1 LFEFVKTTNLALDEL
16 AKKDKKY
23 KPILTQLKNILS
35 ETKGEFLVFDK
46 AHTKVEQTTNQA
58 HLVVKDQFNQ
68 KIKAFNL
75 NLNVFSKDIDLQ
87 IQQVEQLF
95 LKETEKLTKETAD
108 WIHNIHISIKEI
120 EQKFNDSKSK
130 SLAIR
135 SKEIS
140 DITKVMQ
147 QIKKNSVLSI
157 EKLENNYK
165 QELDQMLASFNE
177 NESKLLESIHA
188 ATTKYEQDK
197 AQINQV
203 KNYYREQSDKKYLS
217 IKSDYHTASTE
228 FNKSLDKLKKEKD
241 TAVKKIKHLD
251 DQNRLPIEDALHHLK
266 ISNQEEKQSIETLF
280 SQKLAEHKTFIE
292 SLTIT
297 FNESKERLIIQH
309 GDAVSLINS
318 KLSSYVDSITTD
330 RQDRNNQLTIDIQ
343 NAIDDEA
350 IKSLKRVHQKH
361 LRQQENELNRQIQRN
376 EKLTLT
382 LLKEHYTNLQAL
394 EFKFLE
400 DKSKWRIDGKRL
412 VVNQKLSIFNH
423 EQNYQYQ
430 LKSLE
435 LQLKTLRTT
444 NEFELERMD
453 IQHLSKIAPLELKLS
468 IANSISEKDVN
479 LLSNDTN
486 YHLNHYQH
494 QEDILTHD
502 YTVFKLLKEHE
513 LEILKIRKEHDM
525 NVLNM
530 KLQLSIDK
538 ENVIRE
544 QQLSNQQLKKEYSEL
559 SYGKLVSNEELIY
572 LRQKSLYEIE
582 IEHLKKLERS
592 QVHYLSDK
600 RIIEQ
605 NLLQHKR
612 TIEDTNI
619 HYLERTESVQMSNEM
634 MTKDLEVI
642 HSRIHYL
649 FNQIYLIYNIHHH
662 FMLSLIQIYEIPA
675 HPEDVK
681 QYIHLYLDVF
691 THLNTLQEHAKDQF
705 LVDLN
710 AFQELKINDLSALK
724 LKTDI
729 NLLESEYH
737 TKIKNLDQE
746 IESNQQQINQIEER
760 IVVLST
766 NVDQIQFELNGID
779 DTLEPKVKTFTR
791 KQLEKQL
798 NAIES
803 DISFHDK
810 SIMGYNKIIEN
821 LTKRKNKLTD
831 ELNHKHN
838 IITQKNTNETAEY
851 LKQKS
856 FYVGS
861 VKQITSL
868 FKSYE
873 DKVQLLTKKIDQPI
887 YLTDNIIKE
896 YQKGYLKVEDYFEKS
911 SNQLYQSLL
920 KGSVQLFDQL
930 IKQQN
935 TSKTDFLSEQKTLI
949 KKLDRQQASLED
961 KLKEI
966 NNDYKHQLSL
976 LDTEKDTMIKNIN
989 TVQFK
994 GSELN
999 ISNILKQIQSTEE
1012 KIMTTESN
1020 LKKEMVLIDDNLK
1033 SVVEQMQSDFEKHIQ
1048 KLVGVH
1054 EKQVAKLKE
1063 SLEMKAKNLKAL
1075 EESTELK
1082 NSQLSQR
1089 FTQTELK
1096 LMDANKT
1103 KINGFE
1109 QSIQK
1114 KQALLSKKTQ
1124 ALSDELRQ
1132 AQDRKDQ
1139 MIAKN
1144 DKKMLQF
1151 VSKIESFEKQLLVKE
1166 LQDAKKSYLFKQRT
1180 LKF

>member
-1 LFEFVKTTNLALDEL
+1 MFEFVKTTNLALDEL
-16 AKKDKKY
+16 SKKDKKY

-46 AHTKVEQTTNQA
+46 AHKKVEQTTNQA
-58 HLVVKDQFNQ
+58 HLAVKEKYNQ

-87 IQQVEQLF
+87 IQQIEQLY
-95 LKETEKLTKETAD
+95 LNETEKITNETLE
-108 WIHNIHISIKEI
+108 WIQNINLSIKEI
-120 EQKFNDSKSK
+120 EQKFNNSKS
-130 SLAIR
+130 SALSIR
-135 SKEIS
+135 SKELS
-140 DITKVMQ
+140 DIAKVMQ
-147 QIKKNSVLSI
+147 QIKKNSALSI
-157 EKLENNYK
+157 EQLENNYK
-165 QELDQMLASFNE
+165 VELDQVLSSYNE
-177 NESKLLESIHA
+177 NEAKLLESIHS
-188 ATTKYEQDK
+188 ATSKYEQDK
-197 AQINQV
+197 SQINQV

-241 TAVKKIKHLD
+241 LTLKKIKHTD
-251 DQNRLPIEDALHHLK
+251 EQNRLPIEEALNQLK
-266 ISNQEEKQSIETLF
+266 TSYNQEKQSIDTLY
-280 SQKLAEHKTFIE
+280 SEKADAHKAQIE
-292 SLTIT
+292 ALTQA
-297 FNESKERLIIQH
+297 FNEAKERLIIQH
-309 GDAVSLINS
+309 GDAVSLVNS
-318 KLSSYVDSITTD
+318 KLSSYVDAITID
-330 RQDRNNQLTIDIQ
+330 RQERNNQLTIDVQ
-343 NAIDDEA
+343 NASDEEA
-350 IKSLKRVHQKH
+350 IKSLKRNHQKH
-361 LRQQENELNRQIQRN
+361 LRQQENELNKQIQRN
-376 EKLTLT
+376 EKLTQN
-382 LLKEHYTNLQAL
+382 LLKTHYTKLQSL
-394 EFKFLE
+394 ELKFLE
-400 DKSKWRIDGKRL
+400 DKSKWRIDGKKLIISQR
-412 VVNQKLSIFNH
+412 LSIFNN

-435 LQLKTLRTT
+435 LQLKTLRAT
-444 NEFELERMD
+444 NDFEIERID
-453 IQHLSKIAPLELKLS
+453 IQHLLKIAPLELKLS
-468 IANSISEKDVN
+468 IANAISEKDVN

-513 LEILKIRKEHDM
+513 LDVLKIKKEYDLS
-525 NVLNM
+525 VLNM

-538 ENVIRE
+538 ENVIRS
-544 QQLSNQQLKKEYSEL
+544 QQLSNQEMKKTYSEL
-559 SYGKLVSNEELIY
+559 SYDKIVSNEELIY

-582 IEHLKKLERS
+582 IEHLKKLERG
-592 QVHYLSDK
+592 QIHYLSDK

-612 TIEDTNI
+612 TLEDTNI
-619 HYLERTESVQMSNEM
+619 HYLERTESVDMANEM

-691 THLNTLQEHAKDQF
+691 KHLNTLQEHAKDQF
-705 LVDLN
+705 LVELN

-737 TKIKNLDQE
+737 TKIKNIDHE
-746 IESNQQQINQIEER
+746 IEANQQQINQIEER

-766 NVDQIQFELNGID
+766 NVDQVQFELNGIED
-779 DTLEPKVKTFTR
+779 SSDPKIKAAT
-791 KQLEKQL
+791 KKLLEKQL

-810 SIMGYNKIIEN
+810 SIMDYNRIIQN
-821 LTKRKNKLTD
+821 LNKRKNKLTD
-831 ELNHKHN
+831 ELGQKRT
-838 IITQKNTNETAEY
+838 IVTQKNNNETTSY

-861 VKQITSL
+861 VKQISSL

-873 DKVQLLTKKIDQPI
+873 DKVQQLTKKIDQPI

-896 YQKGYLKVEDYFEKS
+896 YQKGYIKVEDYFEKT

-920 KGSVQLFDQL
+920 KGSMRLFEQL

-935 TSKTDFLSEQKTLI
+935 TSKTDFLAEQKTLI
-949 KKLDRQQASLED
+949 KKLDREKANLED

-966 NNDYKHQLSL
+966 NGDYKHHLSL
-976 LDTEKDTMIKNIN
+976 LDAEKDTIIKNIN
-989 TVQFK
+989 TIQFK
-994 GSELN
+994 DAEQNILN
-999 ISNILKQIQSTEE
+999 IQKQIQVIEG

-1020 LKKEMVLIDDNLK
+1020 LNKEIVLIDDNLK
-1033 SVVEQMQSDFEKHIQ
+1033 SVVEQMQTDFEKQIQ
-1048 KLVGVH
+1048 KLTMIH
-1054 EKQVAKLKE
+1054 EKNVLRHKE
-1063 SLEMKAKNLKAL
+1063 SLEMKTKNLKAL

-1089 FTQTELK
+1089 FTHTEMK
-1096 LMDANKT
+1096 LMESNKVKMNNFDQT
-1103 KINGFE
+1103 
-1109 QSIQK
+1109 IQK
-1114 KQALLSKKTQ
+1114 KQTLLAKKTQ
-1124 ALSDELRQ
+1124 SLADELKL

-1139 MIAKN
+1139 QILKN
-1144 DKKMLQF
+1144 DKRMLQI
-1151 VSKIESFEKQLLVKE
+1151 VYKIESLEKKLLVKE
-1166 LQDAKKSYLFKQRT
+1166 IQDAKDSYAFKQRT
-1180 LKF
+1180 LKY

>member
-1 LFEFVKTTNLALDEL
+1 MFEFVKTTNLALDEL

-46 AHTKVEQTTNQA
+46 AHKKVEQTTNQA
-58 HLVVKDQFNQ
+58 HLVVKEQFNQ

-95 LKETEKLTKETAD
+95 LNEAEKTTKETAD
-108 WIHNIHISIKEI
+108 WIHNIHLSIKQI
-120 EQKFNDSKSK
+120 EQNFHENKSK
-130 SLAIR
+130 AITIR

-157 EKLENNYK
+157 EKIENNCK
-165 QELDQMLASFNE
+165 LELDQVIASFNE
-177 NESKLLESIHA
+177 NQSKLLESIHT
-188 ATTKYEQDK
+188 ATTKYEADK
-197 AQINQV
+197 TQINQI
-203 KNYYREQSDKKYLS
+203 KNYYREQSDKNYLS
-217 IKSDYHTASTE
+217 IKSDYHNASTE
-228 FNKSLDKLKKEKD
+228 FNKSLDKLKKDKD
-241 TAVKKIKHLD
+241 ASVKKIKHLD
-251 DQNRLPIEDALHHLK
+251 DQNRLPIEEALNQLK
-266 ISNQEEKQSIETLF
+266 ISNQAGKQSIETLS
-280 SQKLAEHKTFIE
+280 SQKLEAHKAYIQV
-292 SLTIT
+292 LTNE
-297 FNESKERLIIQH
+297 FNQTKERLIIQH
-309 GDAVSLINS
+309 GDALSLINS
-318 KLSSYVDSITTD
+318 KLSSYVDAITTD
-330 RQDRNNQLTIDIQ
+330 RQERNNQLTVDIQ
-343 NAIDDEA
+343 NASDDEI
-350 IKSLKRVHQKH
+350 IKNLKRAHQKH
-361 LRQQENELNRQIQRN
+361 LRQQENELNRQIQLN
-376 EKLTLT
+376 EKLTQN
-382 LLKEHYTNLQAL
+382 LLKDHYAKLEAL

-400 DKSKWRIDGKRL
+400 DKSKWRVDGKRL

-423 EQNYQYQ
+423 QQYYQYQ

-435 LQLKTLRTT
+435 LQLKTLRAT

-468 IANSISEKDVN
+468 IANAISEKDVN

-494 QEDILTHD
+494 QEDNLTHD
-502 YTVFKLLKEHE
+502 YTVFKLLKEHD
-513 LEILKIRKEHDM
+513 LEVLKIKKEHDLSL
-525 NVLNM
+525 LNM

-544 QQLSNQQLKKEYSEL
+544 QQLSNQQLKKDYSEL
-559 SYGKLVSNEELIY
+559 SYDKIISNEELIY
-572 LRQKSLYEIE
+572 LRQKSIYETE

-592 QVHYLSDK
+592 QIHYLSDK

-619 HYLERTESVQMSNEM
+619 HYLERTDSVDMSNEM

-675 HPEDVK
+675 HPVDVK

-691 THLNTLQEHAKDQF
+691 THLNALQEHAKDQF
-705 LVDLN
+705 LIDLN
-710 AFQELKINDLSALK
+710 TFQEIKINDLSALK

-729 NLLESEYH
+729 NLLESEYPS
-737 TKIKNLDQE
+737 KIKNIDQE

-766 NVDQIQFELNGID
+766 NVDQVQFELNSID
-779 DTLEPKVKTFTR
+779 DTLDTKVKSNT
-791 KQLEKQL
+791 KKHLEKQL

-803 DISFHDK
+803 DISLHDK
-810 SIMGYNKIIEN
+810 SIMEYNEIIEN
-821 LTKRKNKLTD
+821 LSKRKNKLTD
-831 ELNHKHN
+831 ELTRKRSLT
-838 IITQKNTNETAEY
+838 TQKNRNETAAY
-851 LKQKS
+851 MKQKS
-856 FYVGS
+856 FYVS
-861 VKQITSL
+861 SIKQISSL
-868 FKSYE
+868 FTSYE
-873 DKVQLLTKKIDQPI
+873 DKVKLLTKKIDQPI

-911 SNQLYQSLL
+911 SNQSYQALL
-920 KGSVQLFDQL
+920 KGSVKLFDQL
-930 IKQQN
+930 IKDQN
-935 TSKTDFLSEQKTLI
+935 TSKTDFLIERKTLI
-949 KKLDRQQASLED
+949 KKLDHQQASLED
-961 KLKEI
+961 KLKVIES
-966 NNDYKHQLSL
+966 DYKHHLSL
-976 LDTEKDTMIKNIN
+976 LDTEKDTMIKNTN

-994 GSELN
+994 ASELN
-999 ISNILKQIQSTEE
+999 ISNIQKQIQATEE
-1012 KIMTTESN
+1012 KIMTTETN
-1020 LKKEMVLIDDNLK
+1020 LNKEMVLIDDNLK
-1033 SVVEQMQSDFEKHIQ
+1033 SVVEQMQTDFEKQIQ
-1048 KLVGVH
+1048 RLISAH
-1054 EKQVAKLKE
+1054 EKNIAKHKE
-1063 SLEMKAKNLKAL
+1063 SLDMKAKNLKTL

-1114 KQALLSKKTQ
+1114 KQALLSRKTQ

-1144 DKKMLQF
+1144 DKKMLRF

-1166 LQDAKKSYLFKQRT
+1166 LKDAKNSYLFKQRT

>member
-1 LFEFVKTTNLALDEL
+1 MFEFVKTTSLALDEL

-46 AHTKVEQTTNQA
+46 AHKKVEQATNQA
-58 HLVVKDQFNQ
+58 HLVVKEQFNQ
-68 KIKAFNL
+68 KIKVFNS

-87 IQQVEQLF
+87 IQQIEQQF
-95 LKETEKLTKETAD
+95 LKETEKITTETAE
-108 WIHNIHISIKEI
+108 WIRNIDLSIKEI
-120 EQKFNDSKSK
+120 EQKFNENKSK
-130 SLAIR
+130 ALAIR

-157 EKLENNYK
+157 EKLENNFK
-165 QELDQMLASFNE
+165 LELDQMIQLFNE
-177 NESKLLESIHA
+177 TETTLLESIHT

-228 FNKSLDKLKKEKD
+228 FNKSLDKLKKDKD
-241 TAVKKIKHLD
+241 SSVKKIKHLD
-251 DQNRLPIEDALHHLK
+251 DQNRQPIEEALNQLK
-266 ISNQEEKQSIETLF
+266 ISYQEEKQSIDTLY
-280 SQKLAEHKTFIE
+280 SQKLETHKALIETLTLDFNQAKEH
-292 SLTIT
+292 
-297 FNESKERLIIQH
+297 LIIQH
-309 GDAVSLINS
+309 GDAISLINS

-330 RQDRNNQLTIDIQ
+330 RQDRNNQLTLDIQ
-343 NAIDDEA
+343 NATDDET
-350 IKSLKRVHQKH
+350 IKNLKRAHQRH

-376 EKLTLT
+376 EKLTQN
-382 LLKEHYTNLQAL
+382 LLKEHYTKLQAL
-394 EFKFLE
+394 EFNFLE

-412 VVNQKLSIFNH
+412 VVSQKLSIFNH
-423 EQNYQYQ
+423 DQNYHYQ

-435 LQLKTLRTT
+435 LQLKTLRAT
-444 NEFELERMD
+444 NEFELERID
-453 IQHLSKIAPLELKLS
+453 ILHLSKIAPLELKLS
-468 IANSISEKDVN
+468 IANAISEKDVN

-486 YHLNHYQH
+486 YHLSHYQH

-513 LEILKIRKEHDM
+513 LEILKIRKEHDLS
-525 NVLNM
+525 VLNM

-538 ENVIRE
+538 ENVIRD

-559 SYGKLVSNEELIY
+559 SYDKVISNEELIY

-592 QVHYLSDK
+592 QIHYLSDK

-612 TIEDTNI
+612 TIEDSNI
-619 HYLERTESVQMSNEM
+619 HYLERTESVDMSNEM

-649 FNQIYLIYNIHHH
+649 FNQIYLVYNIHHH

-691 THLNTLQEHAKDQF
+691 THLNTLQEYAKDQF

-729 NLLESEYH
+729 NLLESEYL
-737 TKIKNLDQE
+737 TKIKNIDQE
-746 IESNQQQINQIEER
+746 IDSNQQQINQIEER

-766 NVDQIQFELNGID
+766 NVDQVQFELNGID
-779 DTLEPKVKTFTR
+779 DKFEQKVQVATK

-810 SIMGYNKIIEN
+810 SIMEYNRIIQN

-831 ELNHKHN
+831 ELSHKRN
-838 IITQKNTNETAEY
+838 LTTQKNRNETADY

-861 VKQITSL
+861 VKQISNL

-896 YQKGYLKVEDYFEKS
+896 YQKSYLRVEDYFEKS

-920 KGSVQLFDQL
+920 KGSMNLFDQL
-930 IKQQN
+930 IKQQKH
-935 TSKTDFLSEQKTLI
+935 SKTDFLAEQKTLI

-961 KLKEI
+961 RLKII
-966 NNDYKHQLSL
+966 NGDYKHHLSL

-994 GSELN
+994 DHELN
-999 ISNILKQIQSTEE
+999 ISNIQKQIQLTED
-1012 KIMTTESN
+1012 KIMTTETN
-1020 LKKEMVLIDDNLK
+1020 LKKEMLLIDDNLK
-1033 SVVEQMQSDFEKHIQ
+1033 SVVEQMQSDFEKQIQ
-1048 KLVGVH
+1048 KLVSAH
-1054 EKQVAKLKE
+1054 EKNVVKHKE
-1063 SLEMKAKNLKAL
+1063 SLDMKAKNLKAL

-1089 FTQTELK
+1089 FTQTEIK
-1096 LMDANKT
+1096 LIDANKT
-1103 KINGFE
+1103 KVLNFE
-1109 QSIQK
+1109 LTIQK

-1124 ALSDELRQ
+1124 TLADELKL
-1132 AQDRKDQ
+1132 AQDRKDHQ
-1139 MIAKN
+1139 IAKN

-1151 VSKIESFEKQLLVKE
+1151 VAKIESFEKQILLKE
-1166 LQDAKKSYLFKQRT
+1166 LKDAKNSYQFKQRT